1 MRDAG
6 CGPSTPRI
14 PHLASR
20 ISTGRRPA
28 RDPNGG
34 PARDRGASRRRRADV
49 WRHARQGRAGGPSRR
64 DHRLDPRRDRHARRR
79 HHARRRG
86 RARHPGARRARAA
99 QRRAPR
105 RPPPERRAVAR
116 EAHRADPRHAA
127 PGGDSPVPGRAPSRP
142 PHRVGAGTRCVLP
155 GRARQVWGRR
165 GGHRAPAVQSPLRPR
180 LPRRSGEAVVRRGHL
195 RYLRH
200 QDGGHPLLRVAV
212 RWRQGGGRDP
222 SHGTGPLRADP
233 HSVGALRL
241 ADSLGLRRAV
251 LLPRDAGRR
260 RRAPAW
266 RAVPLASRFPRMPK
280 RLVYLDNAATTP
292 VRPEVLEAM
301 LPYLGPEAFGNPS
314 SPHRFG
320 RAARAGVEEAKRRI
334 AAALGAD
341 PGQVIFT
348 SGGTEA
354 DNLAVIGCALAARER
369 GGSFRVAVSAIEH
382 KAVLAAAH
390 AVTRLGGE
398 EIILPVSSAGEVLE
412 DALAQALARGLAV
425 VSVMW
430 VNNEIGVVQPVA
442 RLAARCREAGVPFH
456 VDGVQAFGKIP
467 VSLHDVPCTLFTI
480 SGHKIGAPKGIGA
493 LVVRDRHA
501 VEAILHGGGQQFGI
515 RPGTENVPGIV
526 GLGAAVELAAREQAA
541 FAARAAALRD
551 ELERRLLAV
560 VPDAVINAAH
570 GRRAPHVTSVSIP
583 GTDSEAL
590 LMHLDLAWIACSSGS
605 ACSTG
610 AVEPS
615 HVLTAMGVP
624 RDLGVAALRFSFG
637 KENTLD
643 DIDTVIGALPKIVE
657 KVRAL
662 SAVLH
667 R

>member
-1 MRDAG
+1 MGDAG

-20 ISTGRRPA
+20 ISTARSRTREPSGRSA
-28 RDPNGG
+28 RHRCP
-34 PARDRGASRRRRADV
+34 PRRCGTDLR
-49 WRHARQGRAGGPSRR
+49 RHARQGRAGGPSRR

-86 RARHPGARRARAA
+86 RARNPGARRARAA

-127 PGGDSPVPGRAPSRP
+127 PGRDSPVPGRAPSRP

-165 GGHRAPAVQSPLRPR
+165 GRRRAPAVQSPLRPR
-180 LPRRSGEAVVRRGHL
+180 LPRGSGEAVVRRGHL

-200 QDGGHPLLRVAV
+200 QDGGHPLLRIAV
-212 RWRQGGGRDP
+212 RRCQGGGGDP
-222 SHGTGPLRADP
+222 SHGTGSLRADP
-233 HSVGALRL
+233 NSVGALWFP
-241 ADSLGLRRAV
+241 DSLGLRRAV
-251 LLPRDAGRR
+251 LLPRDPRGRR
-260 RRAPAW
+260 RAAAW

-292 VRPEVLEAM
+292 APPAVLDAM

-320 RAARAGVEEAKRRI
+320 RAARAGVDDAKRRI
-334 AAALGAD
+334 AETLGAE

-369 GGSFRVAVSAIEH
+369 GGPFRVAVSAIEH

-398 EIILPVSSAGEVLE
+398 EIILPVNGAGEVVE

-467 VSLHDVPCTLFTI
+467 VSLSDVACTLFTV
-480 SGHKIGAPKGIGA
+480 SGHKVGAPKGIGA
-493 LVVRDRHA
+493 LVVRDRH
-501 VEAILHGGGQQFGI
+501 VIEAIIHGGGQQFGI

-526 GLGAAVELAAREQAA
+526 GFGAAVELAAREQAA
-541 FAARAAALRD
+541 FAARVAALRD

-560 VPDAVINAAH
+560 VPDAVINAAN

-590 LMHLDLAWIACSSGS
+590 LMHLDLAGIACSSGS

-643 DIDTVIGALPKIVE
+643 DIETVIGALPKIVE